1 MNVQLND
8 SGVPILKQKTF
19 GQKVKT
25 FLLWTILAVLTVAA
39 ALLVYLCI
47 AGASEMSALTTLKQ
61 VSSHPYY
68 TMTYENFDYSDMV
81 TEELENN
88 DAAIKYFKSKFFK
101 GLSGLIPGENQNDY
115 ATKGSIAFYGR
126 AFTNTYMKGR
136 IYNSYNVPILMVT
149 AKPENGYKSWNIIDM
164 SDVGMKSQQEIDA
177 WLNNSFQTVA
187 ATYCVSEGINSEL
200 FSASLISC
208 PIAECDDTSLVNITP
223 FMAIRLMLDR
233 AATVESAID
242 LLSGYDID
250 FSSGAY
256 HFFISER
263 YGNSAIIEYI
273 DGKMSVTYTAS
284 NIHHQICTNKME
296 DKTVRAA
303 DKDYSDRFQELTLYR
318 VFNTDLT
325 NSYASGLGQAPAY
338 MDLLMADKSKPMK
351 ETSEEHFG
359 TNMYGTQYT
368 VLYDYFKMKMHI
380 VIEGDTKSQS
390 YTYDLTV

>member
-19 GQKVKT
+19 GQKVKS

-47 AGASEMSALTTLKQ
+47 AGASEMAALTTLKQ
-61 VSSHPYY
+61 VSNHPYY

-81 TEELENN
+81 TKELESN

-101 GLSGLIPGENQNDY
+101 GLSGIIPGENQNDY

-126 AFTNTYMKGR
+126 TFTNTYMKGR

-164 SDVGMKSQQEIDA
+164 SDVGLQSQQEIDA
-177 WLNNSFQTVA
+177 WFNNSFQTVA

-208 PIAECDDTSLVNITP
+208 PVAECDDTSLVNITP
-223 FMAIRLMLDR
+223 FMAVRLMLDR
-233 AATVESAID
+233 AATVDSAID
-242 LLSGYDID
+242 LLKGYDID

-256 HFFISER
+256 HFFISEKH
-263 YGNSAIIEYI
+263 GNSAIIEYI
-273 DGKMSVTYTAS
+273 DGKMSITYTAS

-303 DKDYSDRFQELTLYR
+303 DKDYSDRYQELTLYR

-325 NSYASGLGQAPAY
+325 NSYTSGLGQAPAY

-351 ETSEEHFG
+351 ETTEEHFG

-368 VLYDYFKMKMHI
+368 VLYDFLKMKMHI
-380 VIEGDTKSQS
+380 VIEGDTKAQS